1 MECLFVNLLGELNDL
16 LENPPLAS
24 DIEAPQ
30 AAELSID
37 GVGFLITHGRAPG
50 GLLSVHCIFGKPAE
64 AGGSELNRLL
74 EMNLTL
80 ANSCAGSLGMHGEN
94 GDVVYVFH
102 APLVGLGAA
111 QLLESLRHAAGQA
124 RAWRDRQA
132 LLANGAL
139 GGASEAA
146 TSVRTL
152 DLACAKRA

>member
-1 MECLFVNLLGELNDL
+1 MECRFINLLGELNVL

-37 GVGFLITHGRAPG
+37 GVRFIVTHGRAPG
-50 GLLSVHCIFGKPAE
+50 SLISVHCIFGKPAE

-80 ANSCAGSLGMHGEN
+80 ANSCAGSFGMHGES

-102 APLVGLGAA
+102 APLVGLSAA
-111 QLLESLRHAAGQA
+111 QLLESLQHAAGQA

-132 LLANGAL
+132 LLADGAL
-139 GGASEAA
+139 VRASEAA

-152 DLACAKRA
+152 DLACAKKA